1 MLRVRDRIITTA
13 VAIVALLTACTESGP
28 SSTGIAGTSHVA
40 VYDLPAT
47 PEQQLD
53 LLFIIDDTTAIAAY
67 QDRLYQLPALFEQAF
82 LSIGDGLVDTHIA
95 VATSD
100 GQLRHSAAVGGS
112 YMSIRT
118 ELDLER
124 ITNFEGTLRETFGIL
139 TNVGASRMGESQ
151 PLESMQR
158 VLEANADGFVR
169 EHAFLGIVII
179 SAGDDASPSPP
190 ADYVQFARTLKNDAA
205 NVLVTGITLA
215 PTPRLDEFF
224 AAFPNRNVVVS
235 LPDGDH
241 ALALD
246 AFRPLIKTILPGTC
260 WEASDVDPETPGPQ
274 YDCTFSVMIR
284 GNERRLPPCTLPGD
298 QFCWSLVSSRD
309 ECSYTDD
316 EPLKPDV
323 PPYHLWFFRPALHAE
338 CVVLK

>member
-1 MLRVRDRIITTA
+1 MKRLVFTLA
-13 VAIVALLTACTESGP
+13 VCVACADQGP
-28 SSTGIAGTSHVA
+28 SGSGIAGSSHVA

-53 LLFIIDDTTAIAAY
+53 LLFIIDDTIAMGAY
-67 QDRLYQLPALFEQAF
+67 QDRLAELPARVEQAF
-82 LSIGDGLVDTHIA
+82 LSIGDGLLDTHIA

-100 GQLRHSAAVGGS
+100 GQLRRSAAVGSS

-118 ELDLER
+118 EFDLER
-124 ITNFEGTLRETFGIL
+124 ITNFTGTLRETFGSL
-139 TNVGASRMGESQ
+139 ANVGASRMGASQ

-169 EHAFLGIVII
+169 DHAFLGIVII
-179 SAGDDASPSPP
+179 SATDDASPSPP
-190 ADYVQFARTLKNDAA
+190 ADYVQFAKGLKDDPT

-224 AAFPNRNVVVS
+224 AAFPHRNVVVS

-241 ALALD
+241 ALALE
-246 AFRPLIKTILPGTC
+246 AFKPLIKTILPGTC

-298 QFCWSLVSSRD
+298 QFCWSLVSSGN
-309 ECSYTDD
+309 ECSYTDH
-316 EPLKPDV
+316 EPLKPKV

-338 CVVLK
+338 CVVIK